1 MIPRNAV
8 PPDVLFVNGA
18 SSAGKTSLIQAVQ
31 DQMPTPYLHVGLDH
45 FFASVPEPWGGG
57 GPGRYSGQGFAYQA
71 REPSADALPLTAIT
85 VGPTGSALYAAYR
98 RSLATL
104 LEHGCRLA
112 IDELL
117 LSEEIGADYLALLAP
132 YDVQF
137 VLMTAGPECLE
148 ERCAAR
154 NYQPGFGR
162 WSLIAASHLPRSY
175 HLTLDSE
182 QMTMQKCAATVA
194 TSWGFPAL

>member
-1 MIPRNAV
+1 MTSRRTA

-18 SSAGKTSLIQAVQ
+18 SSAGKTSLIRAVQ
-31 DQMPTPYLHVGLDH
+31 DLVPVPYLHVGLDH

-57 GPGRYSGQGFAYQA
+57 GPGRYSGAGFAYQA
-71 REPSADALPLTAIT
+71 CERSADGLPRTAIT
-85 VGPTGSALYAAYR
+85 VGPAGAAMLAAYR
-98 RSLATL
+98 RCLVSL

-117 LSEEIGADYLALLAP
+117 LSDEIGADYLALLAP

-137 VLMTAGPECLE
+137 VLMTAGPDCLE

-162 WSLIAASHLPRSY
+162 WSLTAASHLPHSY
-175 HLTLDSE
+175 HLTFDSE
-182 QMTMQKCAATVA
+182 QMTTQECAATVA
-194 TSWGFPAL
+194 ASWA

>member
-1 MIPRNAV
+1 MTSRKTV

-18 SSAGKTSLIQAVQ
+18 SSAGKTSLIRAVQ
-31 DQMPTPYLHVGLDH
+31 ELIPVPYLHVGLDH

-57 GPGRYSGQGFAYQA
+57 GPGRYSSAGFAYQA
-71 REPSADALPLTAIT
+71 CEGSSDGLPRTAIT
-85 VGPTGSALYAAYR
+85 VGPTGAAMLAAYR
-98 RSLATL
+98 RSLVAL

-117 LSEEIGADYLALLAP
+117 LSDESGADYLALLAP

-137 VLMTAGPECLE
+137 VWMTAGPGCLE
-148 ERCAAR
+148 ERCAVR

-162 WSLIAASHLPRSY
+162 WSLTAASRLPHGY
-175 HLTLDSE
+175 DLTFDSE
-182 QMTMQKCAATVA
+182 QMTTQECAATVA
-194 TSWGFPAL
+194 TSWGLTT